1 MNSSFVNLSS
11 YCVLEFRATPL
22 GDPSPPTLSSE
33 YFLVDN
39 KNVNGLQIY
48 NTDGY
53 AETTHNSRNLSVISL
68 GGSKVIYNDTTLVPI
83 YSQYDVNVTETQ
95 LSSTLS
101 TNLVMDTLRF
111 HFASGFNFTEVENI
125 IVGAKHKLN
134 DLNQIQ
140 LVTVLLDAATAQT
153 IFTYNNHPLF
163 LANTIYD
170 RYVDV
175 KIPSIPWLDSDFDQF
190 GSASFEYAI
199 TGGVGF
205 IKNAPITVFLTE
217 ATYEEYNAPN
227 NITYDRYQLVNY
239 YEGSIAQI
247 NKFDSLGCIIQ
258 EASDGD
264 YIEFFATW
272 NGTFPDSLIASL
284 NEGGAD
290 QNWIISHQLQVYEQI
305 GSSLVPAGNLLI
317 YQEDRFDEIL
327 TYRPILREAGFAVSM
342 SIDYTMRLMN
352 TKNGDQVIKT
362 GALSI
367 INPNKY
373 GKRLAK
379 INLPDGP
386 QSMKVYNKIVQKN
399 FEMTNLFTPKSTQVR
414 ISPAPPLKDVTIVET
429 PVESRVIQEYVPIK
443 QMDIMLSQ
451 KNALN
456 TVGNETDQVIYG
468 QGQLVLPLDPVDN
481 YIKFTVYQANPVK
494 QTSQTRVDLNNNS
507 NFKLNFGKTAQFSFS
522 ALTDI
527 TLTSPSKGEV
537 SFRIPKEQAL
547 LILAT
552 SDTQF
557 FLTLV
562 SKIDG
567 TETLFYTGTWVSS
580 MNYSSVLSS
589 KSNSE
594 AALQS
599 EKKIASL
606 REQVSKLTIEKE
618 NITKD
623 RLDSIAIKTSTQR
636 ETPKSINAAAAT
648 KPPASQQTASA

>member
-1 MNSSFVNLSS
+1 
-11 YCVLEFRATPL
+11 
-22 GDPSPPTLSSE
+22 
-33 YFLVDN
+33 
-39 KNVNGLQIY
+39 
-48 NTDGY
+48 
-53 AETTHNSRNLSVISL
+53 
-68 GGSKVIYNDTTLVPI
+68 
-83 YSQYDVNVTETQ
+83 
-95 LSSTLS
+95 
-101 TNLVMDTLRF
+101 
-111 HFASGFNFTEVENI
+111 
-125 IVGAKHKLN
+125 
-134 DLNQIQ
+134 
-140 LVTVLLDAATAQT
+140 
-153 IFTYNNHPLF
+153 
-163 LANTIYD
+163 
-170 RYVDV
+170 
-175 KIPSIPWLDSDFDQF
+175 
-190 GSASFEYAI
+190 
-199 TGGVGF
+199 
-205 IKNAPITVFLTE
+205 
-217 ATYEEYNAPN
+217 
-227 NITYDRYQLVNY
+227 
-239 YEGSIAQI
+239 
-247 NKFDSLGCIIQ
+247 
-258 EASDGD
+258 
-264 YIEFFATW
+264 
-272 NGTFPDSLIASL
+272 
-284 NEGGAD
+284 
-290 QNWIISHQLQVYEQI
+290 
-305 GSSLVPAGNLLI
+305 
-317 YQEDRFDEIL
+317 
-327 TYRPILREAGFAVSM
+327 
-342 SIDYTMRLMN
+342 
-352 TKNGDQVIKT
+352 
-362 GALSI
+362 
-367 INPNKY
+367 
-373 GKRLAK
+373 
-379 INLPDGP
+379 
-386 QSMKVYNKIVQKN
+386 MKVYNKIVQKN